1 MLNDNLQI
9 FENRDFGQ
17 VRVIEINNEPWFIGK
32 DIATILGYTNTKDAL
47 KKHID
52 EDDKRL
58 IQRSQIA
65 TFEIP
70 NRGLTIISQL
80 PRPSAVL

>member
-1 MLNDNLQI
+1 MINDNLQI